1 VKNAENVAI
10 LASAEKVRGME
21 QINETTA
28 IIAENPMVHTLWF
41 DMVFRYLAPT
51 RQWKPYNILNS
62 TDAV

>member
-1 VKNAENVAI
+1 
-10 LASAEKVRGME
+10 ME
-21 QINETTA
+21 QINETDA